1 MHHIKGTAMGTIF
14 AAVGSN
20 LTVAYFEVKIFAL
33 LRHIYPNNFLVFT
46 FFYYEYFTSFIGII
60 YTYIYIYIYH
70 ICFFQVKS
78 QTGNH
83 VVAE

>member
-1 MHHIKGTAMGTIF
+1 MHHIKGTAMGTFF

-33 LRHIYPNNFLVFT
+33 LRHILIIFLCSPFFT
-46 FFYYEYFTSFIGII
+46 MNTLPVLLELFIH
-60 YTYIYIYIYH
+60 IYIYIYH